1 MSNFLTADEMYEQSL
16 HRTTIGMCAEKGWRI
31 LLTCSTCG
39 HGGGSYAGIDVT
51 QLGDYPADLTMKAL
65 AVNATFSTCGH
76 KGAWIDHRQ
85 QGIKQMPYAPP
96 KYGSDRSGT

>member
-1 MSNFLTADEMYEQSL
+1 MSDFPTAAEMYEQSL
-16 HRTTIGMCAEKGWRI
+16 ADTTIGMCAEKGWRI

-39 HGGGSYAGIDVT
+39 HGGGSYASIDVT
-51 QLGDYPADLTMKAL
+51 QLGDYPAGMTMKTL
-65 AVNATFSTCGH
+65 ATNATFSTCGH

-96 KYGSDRSGT
+96 AYGPGRS